1 MGIHYKHLSEKD
13 RVFLRIMLDKHYSKT
28 KIAKILGVSP
38 STIYREV
45 KRNSCTHWHS
55 GLKFYWNHHAQQKYV
70 KRRKR
75 GLKLEKDANLQQ
87 YVHKKIKAGWS
98 PYQIEGRLKTENDGV
113 CQISHESIYQ
123 YIYSDFD
130 RRNRFYKYL
139 RRRHNYR
146 LKRNQRKSRI
156 PSELLITS
164 RPESI
169 KHREEFGHWECDLMV
184 FKKGVKTNLI
194 TLRERQTRYM
204 IAIKNENRE
213 ASGTALALINTI
225 KKIKPYIKS
234 ITFDQGSEFKRYE
247 WIKECLEADIY
258 FCEAGSPYQKGSVEN
273 GNGTIRV
280 ELPRTY
286 PIEDL
291 KQKSVTALI
300 KNINNRPLKCLNYKT
315 PTELFNQLTENKLY
329 ET

>member
-1 MGIHYKHLSEKD
+1 MGTHYKHLTEKD
-13 RVFLRIMLDKHYSKT
+13 RIFLRIMLDKRYSKT

-45 KRNSCTHWHS
+45 KRNSSIHWHS
-55 GLKFYWNHHAQQKYV
+55 GLKFYWNHRAQQKYLD
-70 KRRKR
+70 RRKR
-75 GLKLEKDANLQQ
+75 GLKLEKDTSLRE
-87 YVHKKIKAGWS
+87 YVQKHLKTGWS
-98 PYQIEGRLKTENDGV
+98 PYQIEGRLKIESNGV

-123 YIYSDFD
+123 YIYSDLG

-139 RRRHNYR
+139 RRRHSYR
-146 LKRNQRKSRI
+146 LKRNQRKPRI
-156 PSELLITS
+156 PPELLITS

-213 ASGTALALINTI
+213 ASGTALVLINTV

-234 ITFDQGSEFKRYE
+234 IT
-247 WIKECLEADIY
+247 
-258 FCEAGSPYQKGSVEN
+258 
-273 GNGTIRV
+273 
-280 ELPRTY
+280 
-286 PIEDL
+286 
-291 KQKSVTALI
+291 
-300 KNINNRPLKCLNYKT
+300 NRK
-315 PTELFNQLTENKLY
+315 
-329 ET
+329 